1 VRGIKMHSKR
11 NREDWLTVTFTESV
25 EKKVSFDAEISDWI
39 ERVAEE
45 KVKEKLEEVFEKGLE
60 AIRRKKTPEDVTY
73 DTLIKKAWAMA
84 GWPDDAGC
92 DWFMKR
98 AELTSLMRTGRC
110 RTISGWLNWLRWRTS
125 PGLGR
130 MSGTR

>member
-45 KVKEKLEEVFEKGLE
+45 KVKEKLEEVFE
-60 AIRRKKTPEDVTY
+60 
-73 DTLIKKAWAMA
+73 
-84 GWPDDAGC
+84 
-92 DWFMKR
+92 
-98 AELTSLMRTGRC
+98 
-110 RTISGWLNWLRWRTS
+110 
-125 PGLGR
+125 
-130 MSGTR
+130 